1 MLHHTCDLC
10 GQKIEEKRFVARLEV
25 YPSFDPDEIT
35 EEDLDRDNLSEISEM
50 LADMELTGELNLEG
64 AEPKSFRFDLC
75 PTCHR
80 NYSKDPLG
88 RHRTGRM
95 RFSEN

>member
-10 GQKIEEKRFVARLEV
+10 GQTIEEKRFVARLEV
-25 YPSFDPDEIT
+25 YPAFDPDEIT

-50 LADMELTGELNLEG
+50 LADLELTGELNLDSV
-64 AEPKSFRFDLC
+64 EPKSFRFDLC
-75 PTCHR
+75 QTCCR
-80 NYSKDPLG
+80 NYSKDPLA

>member
-1 MLHHTCDLC
+1 
-10 GQKIEEKRFVARLEV
+10 
-25 YPSFDPDEIT
+25 
-35 EEDLDRDNLSEISEM
+35 M
-50 LADMELTGELNLEG
+50 LADMALTGDLNLDS

-75 PTCHR
+75 QTCCR
-80 NYSKDPLG
+80 NYAKDPLG

>member
-10 GQKIEEKRFVARLEV
+10 GQKIEEKRFVTRVEV
-25 YPSFDPDEIT
+25 YPAFDPDEIT

-50 LADMELTGELNLEG
+50 LADMELTGELNLDST
-64 AEPKSFRFDLC
+64 EPKSFRFDLC
-75 PTCHR
+75 QTCCR
-80 NYSKDPLG
+80 NYAKDPLG